1 MSARVLFVGLNSVD
15 LPLVERWI
23 AEGRLPVL
31 ASLRD
36 RARRFRLDTC
46 LPTMPSAIWTEL
58 ASGRVAGKTAFYF
71 PIRQVV
77 TGEIEPRA
85 LRADECDPRSFWTAA
100 DHAGLRVAALDMPTI
115 PLPRERFHG
124 VFLCS
129 WSEHDRLFELG
140 SLPAGFVDE
149 VLEQYG
155 PYPIAQMVD
164 HNYPHTAE
172 GKERMIDDLLA
183 GGLLARRL
191 FVDVLSRE
199 PWDLYACTVSEAHSG
214 GHYFGGWVDRE
225 PPPDSGWGP
234 RATTAMLRL
243 YEEAD
248 TTLGALIEAAP
259 DATLV
264 VALSHG
270 MGEPVGG
277 QQLLP
282 EVVARLAGS
291 GGASATRLRRS
302 LPAPLRRLARA
313 LIRGRARER
322 LQAATGSL
330 AHPLAS
336 GATRAFALETV
347 SAVGMVRLNLR
358 GREPN
363 GSVEPGAEAEA
374 LLEDIRRAVLELTI
388 PETGERA
395 VASAR
400 TAEEIWGP
408 ELHPDTPDLIVTFR
422 RDVGRID
429 AVSSPRVGTVRLP
442 YVVGSRTCD
451 HTPDSALWLAGP
463 GIEPADL
470 VEGRAVD
477 LAPTVLSLLGVE
489 TPAWMDGRPL
499 RLA

>member
-1 MSARVLFVGLNSVD
+1 MPARVLVVGLNSVD

-23 AEGRLPVL
+23 AEGRLPAL
-31 ASLRD
+31 SSLRE

-46 LPTMPSAIWTEL
+46 LTTMPSAIWTEL
-58 ASGRVAGKTAFYF
+58 ASGRVAGRSAFYF

-77 TGEIEPRA
+77 TGEVEPRP

-100 DHAGLRVAALDMPTI
+100 DAAGLRVAALDMPTM
-115 PLPRERFHG
+115 PPPRDPFDG
-124 VFLCS
+124 LFLCS

-140 SLPAGFVDE
+140 AVPAGFVDE
-149 VLEQYG
+149 VLERYG
-155 PYPIAQMVD
+155 PYPIEQMVD

-183 GGLLARRL
+183 GGEQARRL
-191 FVDVLSRE
+191 FVDVLARE
-199 PWDLYACTVSEAHSG
+199 QWDVYACAVSEAHSG

-225 PPPDSGWGP
+225 PPPGSGWGP

-248 TTLGALIEAAP
+248 ATLGALLEAAP
-259 DATLV
+259 GATVLV
-264 VALSHG
+264 SLSHG
-270 MGEPVGG
+270 MGEPIGG
-277 QQLLP
+277 QQLLQ

-291 GGASATRLRRS
+291 GSASATRLRRS
-302 LPAPLRRLARA
+302 LPAPVRRLARA

-322 LQAATGSL
+322 VQAATGSL

-336 GATRAFALETV
+336 SATRAYAPETV
-347 SAVGMVRLNLR
+347 SGVGMVRMNLR

-363 GSVEPGAEAEA
+363 GSVEPGPEAEA
-374 LLEDIRRAVLELTI
+374 LLEDLREAILELTI

-400 TAEEIWGP
+400 TAVEVWGP
-408 ELHPDTPDLIVTFR
+408 DLHVDTPDLIVTFR

-429 AVSSPRVGTVRLP
+429 AVASPRVGTVREP
-442 YVVGSRTCD
+442 YVVGSRTSD
-451 HTPDSALWLAGP
+451 HTPDNALWLVGP
-463 GIEPADL
+463 GIEPGEL

-489 TPAWMDGRPL
+489 TPDWMDGRPL